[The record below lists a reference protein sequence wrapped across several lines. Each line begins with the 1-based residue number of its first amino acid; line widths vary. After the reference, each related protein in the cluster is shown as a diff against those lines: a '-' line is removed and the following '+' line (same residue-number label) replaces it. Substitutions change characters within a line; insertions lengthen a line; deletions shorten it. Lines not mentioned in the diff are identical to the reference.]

1 MKKIHK
7 AIDIHV
13 VTIIILFAMLCTF
26 VFGFAHVESWVYDVW
41 PTEVGNVANYNLP
54 VLTLQFI
61 KITSISCIASIIIGV
76 GLGILCFTKPGK
88 SFVIVIEKV
97 SMLVQTIPTMAVLM
111 FGLTAFGIGMKA
123 AVFALLLQS
132 LLPIVFATLAGIRNV
147 PETYIEVAR
156 GLGMTENQILTKV
169 RIPLALPVILSG
181 IRTAMII
188 CIGAATLAFSTGA
201 GGLGLLIQTGCST
214 YNTVYIF
221 EGTVPICLIAILMDQ
236 ILRKAEKHMYNTI
249 SVS

>member
-1 MKKIHK
+1 M
-7 AIDIHV
+7 
-13 VTIIILFAMLCTF
+13 
-26 VFGFAHVESWVYDVW
+26 
-41 PTEVGNVANYNLP
+41 
-54 VLTLQFI
+54 
-61 KITSISCIASIIIGV
+61 
-76 GLGILCFTKPGK
+76 GILCFTKPGK

-156 GLGMTENQILTKV
+156 GLGMTENQILIKV